1 MEKIDLKNVKIY
13 GGIGVIITLLGGL
26 RRIGPLLRI
35 AGLILILIAL
45 YELAQR
51 LKEEKIFKQYLIGII
66 INIVGTGFAI
76 TLAVINGAWSIA
88 KMILFGGYTSYYDI
102 FSEISFALIFFVLL
116 LYAITILSTYFYRE
130 SLKSITAKTTI
141 KTFALAGDFIFYG
154 AIGIIVIL
162 GIFAMFV
169 GWILLAVA
177 FFNLPDTIEIAVPTD
192 QNPETTSS

>member
-51 LKEEKIFKQYLIGII
+51 LKEEKIFRQYLIGII

-76 TLAVINGAWSIA
+76 TLALINGAWSIA

-141 KTFALAGDFIFYG
+141 KTFALAGDFLFYG

>member
-35 AGLILILIAL
+35 AGLILLLIAL

-51 LKEEKIFKQYLIGII
+51 LKEEKIFRQYLIGII

-88 KMILFGGYTSYYDI
+88 KMILFGGYMSYYDI

-141 KTFALAGDFIFYG
+141 KTFALAGDFLFYG
-154 AIGIIVIL
+154 TIGMIVIL

-177 FFNLPDTIEIAVPTD
+177 FFNLPDTIEIDTPTD

>member
-1 MEKIDLKNVKIY
+1 MEKIELKNVKIY
-13 GGIGVIITLLGGL
+13 GGIGVILTLLGGL

-35 AGLILILIAL
+35 AGLILLLIAL

-51 LKEEKIFKQYLIGII
+51 LKEEKIFRQYLTGII

-76 TLAVINGAWSIA
+76 TLAAINGAWSIA
-88 KMILFGGYTSYYDI
+88 KMILFGGYMSYYDI

-130 SLKSITAKTTI
+130 SLKSITAKTMI
-141 KTFALAGDFIFYG
+141 KTFALAGDFLFYG

-177 FFNLPDTIEIAVPTD
+177 FFNLPDTIEIDTHTD

>member
-13 GGIGVIITLLGGL
+13 GGIGVIFTLLGGL

-51 LKEEKIFKQYLIGII
+51 LKEEKIFRKYLIGII

-88 KMILFGGYTSYYDI
+88 KMVLFGSYMSYYDI

>member
-1 MEKIDLKNVKIY
+1 MEKIDLENVKTY
-13 GGIGVIITLLGGL
+13 GGIGVILTLLGGL

-88 KMILFGGYTSYYDI
+88 KMILFGGYMSYHDI
-102 FSEISFALIFFVLL
+102 FPEMSFSLIFFVLL

-141 KTFALAGDFIFYG
+141 KTFALAGDFLFYG

>member
-26 RRIGPLLRI
+26 RHIGPLLRI

-51 LKEEKIFKQYLIGII
+51 LKEEKIFRQYLIGII

-88 KMILFGGYTSYYDI
+88 KMILFGGYMSYQDI
-102 FSEISFALIFFVLL
+102 LSEISFALIFFVLL

-130 SLKSITAKTTI
+130 SLKSITAKTRI

-177 FFNLPDTIEIAVPTD
+177 FFNLPDAIEIAVPTD

>member
-1 MEKIDLKNVKIY
+1 MEKIELKHVKIY
-13 GGIGVIITLLGGL
+13 GGIGVIFTILGGL

-51 LKEEKIFKQYLIGII
+51 LKEEKIFKQYLTGII

-177 FFNLPDTIEIAVPTD
+177 FFNLPDTIEIDTPTD

>member
-1 MEKIDLKNVKIY
+1 MEKIDLKNAKIY
-13 GGIGVIITLLGGL
+13 GGIGVIFTLLGGL

-51 LKEEKIFKQYLIGII
+51 LKEEKIFRQYLIGII
-66 INIVGTGFAI
+66 INIVGTGLAI
-76 TLAVINGAWSIA
+76 TLAIINGAWSIA
-88 KMILFGGYTSYYDI
+88 KMILFGGYTSYQDI
-102 FSEISFALIFFVLL
+102 LSEISFALIFFVLL

>member
-1 MEKIDLKNVKIY
+1 MV
-13 GGIGVIITLLGGL
+13 
-26 RRIGPLLRI
+26 
-35 AGLILILIAL
+35 
-45 YELAQR
+45 
-51 LKEEKIFKQYLIGII
+51 
-66 INIVGTGFAI
+66 
-76 TLAVINGAWSIA
+76 
-88 KMILFGGYTSYYDI
+88 LFGSYMSYYDI